1 MEAKRSESRDSGLA
15 LPYHALGRR
24 ADSAAALARM
34 EQEHPLEFTNIAIAH
49 AFRGERDQ
57 AFEWLRKVIAE
68 RDISLVHRIKDEP
81 LLAPLRSDPRY
92 TELLREMNLAK

>member
-1 MEAKRSESRDSGLA
+1 MINYPRASLEVSVDRRGALVSRFLC
-15 LPYHALGRR
+15 RR
-24 ADSAAALARM
+24 PA
-34 EQEHPLEFTNIAIAH
+34 EFTNIAIAH

-57 AFEWLRKVIAE
+57 AFEWLRNVIAE